1 MINQVI
7 EVRKIKK
14 NPKKVNGSSTRSMP
28 NGHGSGYPVELFLD
42 DKNEE
47 NLIDG

>member
-1 MINQVI
+1 MIRQVI

-14 NPKKVNGSSTRSMP
+14 NTEKLNGSSTRSMP
-28 NGHGSGYPVELFLD
+28 NGHGSGYPAELFSD